1 MLRDA
6 LTARVVKL
14 SDKGYLTKSPVPGN
28 ARASTLEP
36 SPEGAAIVEAIHS
49 AVAQES
55 HFVRELYRLPDV
67 DRQTLERIMG
77 ELHSLLAR
85 FSVHAHR

>member
-1 MLRDA
+1 
-6 LTARVVKL
+6 
-14 SDKGYLTKSPVPGN
+14 
-28 ARASTLEP
+28 
-36 SPEGAAIVEAIHS
+36 
-49 AVAQES
+49 
-55 HFVRELYRLPDV
+55 V